1 MRQRFG
7 ALGAFLALPPHCV
20 PDRHVSKIPAK
31 NFGALL
37 RRLDVAWRALDDR
50 ARRTMNAL
58 VSFAIEERPPP
69 KTTLALERS
78 EVGVGAATAGLSPM
92 LAGWTVSDLGVEW
105 SNDSVANPPRDRQM
119 EGKLDMP

>member
-1 MRQRFG
+1 VRQRFG
-7 ALGAFLALPPHCV
+7 GLGAFLALPPHCV
-20 PDRHVSKIPAK
+20 PDRHVSKILAK

-37 RRLDVAWRALDDR
+37 RLLDVAWRALDDR

-58 VSFAIEERPPP
+58 VSFVIEERPPP
-69 KTTLALERS
+69 KTLALERS

-92 LAGWTVSDLGVEW
+92 LAGWTVSGLGVEW